1 MRKVIF
7 LDRDGVIIQE
17 KGDYNYLPEHLEIVP
32 GIEDFLLIQQS
43 KGFEFITITNQGGIA
58 RGYYTHEHVRH
69 MHALIHKHLS
79 HAGVQFLDWFYCPH
93 HDKVGYCLCRKP
105 GSLMLE
111 KAMARYGIDK
121 SNAWFIGDK
130 DSDVTAA
137 ENAGIQP
144 IKIESNQNLYESQL
158 NF

>member
-17 KGDYNYLPEHLEIVP
+17 KGDYNYLPEHLDMVP
-32 GIEDFLLIQQS
+32 GIEDFLLTRQS

-58 RGYYTHEHVRH
+58 REYYTHDHVH
-69 MHALIHKHLS
+69 QMHKLIHQHLS
-79 HAGVQFLDWFYCPH
+79 QVGVQFLDWFYCPH
-93 HDKVGYCLCRKP
+93 HDKAGYCLCRKP
-105 GSLMLE
+105 GSLLLE

-121 SNAWFIGDK
+121 SKAWFIGDK
-130 DSDVTAA
+130 DSDVAAA

-144 IKIESNQNLYESQL
+144 IKIESNQNLYESHL